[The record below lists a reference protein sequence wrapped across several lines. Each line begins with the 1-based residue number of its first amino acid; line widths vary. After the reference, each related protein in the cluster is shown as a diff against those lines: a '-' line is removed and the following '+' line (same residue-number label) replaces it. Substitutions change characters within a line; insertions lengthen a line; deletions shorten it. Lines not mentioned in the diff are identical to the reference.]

1 LIFVSNYIFVYF
13 ALLFLSNLKN
23 KSIIAYKLQSFA
35 KMNKITV
42 SIFIDL
48 LSFCINF
55 AANLEHNEIIIDK
68 NDSK

>member
-1 LIFVSNYIFVYF
+1 M
-13 ALLFLSNLKN
+13 
-23 KSIIAYKLQSFA
+23 IAYKLQSFA

-48 LSFCINF
+48 LSICINF

-68 NDSK
+68 IDSK